1 MVNLFDLIS
10 NKVGNVGNKVGS
22 FYKNLITPNA
32 PTLPVIQL
40 ADNGEIDYQ
49 KSFDET
55 QKQPRGMWEH
65 LTGRTITMDADSTDP
80 ETGEITTQRIAKF
93 QPGFFNNLVS
103 GAKENF
109 ATGFAAPNLTDNTGE
124 FGKKSASYRLGE
136 GIGTLGRFLESP
148 LGRGLLVGG
157 IVGASG
163 GSGLEALGYGAG
175 TTMGNQGNRMRDRA
189 YRDDL
194 IGSGKQAVMNSPE
207 FKAINDPMAR
217 QAMLDNVEN
226 RVNSYRGYITD
237 DVYRNMIDSQIAQE
251 NAAYRRM
258 YYDNQAKQDEFLGNL
273 NREKFE
279 YQKQQDK
286 IDNAQEWAKINA
298 SENRANSKDDAK
310 RKQSLST
317 LNMIDTALGV
327 VANNP
332 KAYGFWKGVAPND
345 VTNRAD
351 AEGVKAR
358 AVIDSVTA
366 EYRKYLTGAQMSDK
380 ERKDYEKFL
389 PNPRDNADIIRR
401 KLQGMQMVIQARE
414 GLFDYVADNTTPS
427 INVDTNALE
436 AEMRK
441 RGLK

>member
-10 NKVGNVGNKVGS
+10 NKVGNVGDKVGS
-22 FYKNLITPNA
+22 FYKNLTTPNA

-109 ATGFAAPNLTDNTGE
+109 STGFAAPNLTDNTGE

-189 YRDDL
+189 YREQLEGMGVDTSN
-194 IGSGKQAVMNSPE
+194 I
-207 FKAINDPMAR
+207 
-217 QAMLDNVEN
+217 
-226 RVNSYRGYITD
+226 RGYITD
-237 DVYRNMIDSQIAQE
+237 DVYKNIVSM
-251 NAAYRRM
+251 
-258 YYDNQAKQDEFLGNL
+258 KQL
-273 NREKFE
+273 K
-279 YQKQQDK
+279 
-286 IDNAQEWAKINA
+286 
-298 SENRANSKDDAK
+298 
-310 RKQSLST
+310 
-317 LNMIDTALGV
+317 
-327 VANNP
+327 
-332 KAYGFWKGVAPND
+332 
-345 VTNRAD
+345 
-351 AEGVKAR
+351 
-358 AVIDSVTA
+358 
-366 EYRKYLTGAQMSDK
+366 
-380 ERKDYEKFL
+380 
-389 PNPRDNADIIRR
+389 DNADYR
-401 KLQGMQMVIQARE
+401 
-414 GLFDYVADNTTPS
+414 
-427 INVDTNALE
+427 NALLE
-436 AEMRK
+436 TQQNNQLVSQQIAKDKLNYQMQQDARDYNLKNREL
-441 RGLK
+441 GLKEQKILNDMTKNVGKLDNLKAVSNQLKRFESTFADMPNKLESNTLGRVRNLTGFQTETEANFNSQRTLLFNKIARDLGGEKGVLSDQDIKRIEKALPDYTDSYAQKQAKMQAVYALLNDRLSVEGGSLDDFDTETDPLGLGL

>member
-1 MVNLFDLIS
+1 MANLFDYLM
-10 NKVGNVGNKVGS
+10 NKVGNVNNTVQRGFSRLGDMLTNQQETPYIEPLQVDKSGNIDDLESKRLAI
-22 FYKNLITPNA
+22 KQAHLAKPR
-32 PTLPVIQL
+32 TL
-40 ADNGEIDYQ
+40 A
-49 KSFDET
+49 
-55 QKQPRGMWEH
+55 EH
-65 LTGRTITMDADSTDP
+65 LFTGRTQETDMQNVNP
-80 ETGEITTQRIAKF
+80 ETGETTLETIRTY
-93 QPGFFNNLVS
+93 QPSFFDNLTS

-124 FGKKSASYRLGE
+124 FGKKSAGYRIGE

-175 TTMGNQGNRMRDRA
+175 TTTGNQANRMRDRA
-189 YRDDL
+189 YREQLEGMGVDTSN
-194 IGSGKQAVMNSPE
+194 I
-207 FKAINDPMAR
+207 
-217 QAMLDNVEN
+217 
-226 RVNSYRGYITD
+226 RGYITD
-237 DVYRNMIDSQIAQE
+237 DVYKNIVSMKQLKDNADYRNALLETQQNNQLVSQQIAK
-251 NAAYRRM
+251 
-258 YYDNQAKQDEFLGNL
+258 DKL
-273 NREKFE
+273 N
-279 YQKQQDK
+279 YQMQQDK
-286 IDNAQEWAKINA
+286 IKNAQEWAKINA

-414 GLFDYVADNTTPS
+414 GLFDYVADDTTPS